1 MTPFYDKFDSESQ
14 QLYGISDDYLTSEG
28 RIHYDYNGCLPSDDD
43 YADCYKFR
51 RNNNAV
57 L

>member
-1 MTPFYDKFDSESQ
+1 MTLFYDKFDSESQ

-43 YADCYKFR
+43 YADYYKFR
-51 RNNNAV
+51 RNYNAV